1 MSQAIAFNH
10 WLKSRRTAL
19 DLTQWD
25 LADRVGCSREAIQK
39 IESGTRRPSRQIAE
53 LLIACLEIPPAE
65 RPALVR
71 WARLGP
77 EAAPSELP
85 LVAASSSTAALIESA
100 ESAPPSNLPAPLTS
114 LIGRDEAVEAVRRS
128 LLRDEVRLL
137 TLVGPPGIG
146 KTRLGIAVAARLA
159 EHFRD
164 GVHFVALDTVNDTRL
179 VITTIANSL
188 GLKPNVKQPVA
199 EAVAGYL
206 HDKHLLLVLDN
217 FEQVLDAGS
226 EVLQLLS
233 ACPNSKVLVTSRE
246 PLHAY
251 GECRFRVPPLELPD
265 RQHLSD
271 PDVLAGLASI
281 VLFLQRAQA
290 RKPDWTLTPVN
301 AGTIAD
307 ICLHLDGLPLAIELA
322 AARIEELSPEQILA
336 GLGDRLKLLRADLRY
351 LPPRQQTL
359 RGAIDWSYH
368 LLTLGERTL
377 FRRLSAFVGG
387 CNLAAVQAVCNAH
400 QDLPFEPQAGITALS
415 SKSLLYRETGVED
428 EPRWRMLESIREYA
442 RERLES
448 SGEAPEI
455 HRLQAEYY
463 AMLAETFRA
472 HLDGPEELPWL
483 DCLDQDHDNL
493 RAALDWAIAQ
503 SLTEIALRL
512 STAAWPFWWRRGYVS
527 EGRRWLNAVLSLP
540 GDGVADLLRAK
551 AFHAAGAL
559 ARVQSD
565 FDSAKQFHQQ
575 ALILRR
581 RVGDHKGIAASLNS
595 LGIPLMF
602 EGHYAEAEVLFQESL
617 NAYRELG
624 LKAPALMPLNN
635 LAVTVMYQGDYER
648 AQQLHEEALG
658 LYRELQDRQGMAG
671 SLGNLGDV
679 LRYQGN
685 YARARQVLEESLSIF
700 REARS
705 KQDIAITLDSLAR
718 VDLATG
724 HIDCAVLALA
734 ESLTLNR
741 EVGDKMAIA
750 DNLEGLAAA
759 ICAQADRLQTLDASI
774 CAAVRWLAAADR
786 LRGAI
791 GSPRSPTE
799 CAEVDR
805 VVAQLRD
812 QLTPDTFRVE
822 WCHGETMSAQQAVEE
837 ALAHL
842 EQTA

>member
-1 MSQAIAFNH
+1 
-10 WLKSRRTAL
+10 
-19 DLTQWD
+19 
-25 LADRVGCSREAIQK
+25 
-39 IESGTRRPSRQIAE
+39 
-53 LLIACLEIPPAE
+53 
-65 RPALVR
+65 
-71 WARLGP
+71 
-77 EAAPSELP
+77 
-85 LVAASSSTAALIESA
+85 
-100 ESAPPSNLPAPLTS
+100 
-114 LIGRDEAVEAVRRS
+114 
-128 LLRDEVRLL
+128 
-137 TLVGPPGIG
+137 
-146 KTRLGIAVAARLA
+146 
-159 EHFRD
+159 
-164 GVHFVALDTVNDTRL
+164 
-179 VITTIANSL
+179 
-188 GLKPNVKQPVA
+188 
-199 EAVAGYL
+199 
-206 HDKHLLLVLDN
+206 
-217 FEQVLDAGS
+217 
-226 EVLQLLS
+226 
-233 ACPNSKVLVTSRE
+233 VTSRE

-251 GECRFRVPPLELPD
+251 GECRFHVPPLELPG
-265 RQHLSD
+265 RQHLPH
-271 PDVLAGLASI
+271 PDGLARLASI
-281 VLFLQRAQA
+281 ILFLQRAQA
-290 RKPDWTLTPVN
+290 RKSDVALSPAN
-301 AGTIAD
+301 AGTISA

-322 AARIEELSPEQILA
+322 AAQMEDLTPEQILA
-336 GLGDRLKLLRADLRY
+336 GLGDRLKLLRGDLRY
-351 LPPRQQTL
+351 LPPRQMTL

-368 LLTLGERTL
+368 LLTTGERIL
-377 FRRLSAFVGG
+377 FRRLGVFVGG
-387 CNLAAVQAVCNAH
+387 CHLAAVQAVCNAH
-400 QDLPFEPQAGITALS
+400 QDLPFDLCEGITALS
-415 SKSLLYRETGVED
+415 SKSLLYRVTGVEG

-442 RERLES
+442 RERLEAS
-448 SGEAPEI
+448 SEAPKI
-455 HRLQAEYY
+455 HRLHAEYCVG
-463 AMLAETFRA
+463 LAEA
-472 HLDGPEELPWL
+472 AKGHQDGPEELIWL
-483 DCLDQDHDNL
+483 DCLDQDHENL

-503 SLTEIALRL
+503 SLTETALRL

-527 EGRRWLNAVLSLP
+527 EGRRWLKAVLSLP
-540 GDGVADLLRAK
+540 SDGVADLLRAK
-551 AFHAAGAL
+551 VFHAAGAL

-575 ALILRR
+575 ALTLRR

-602 EGHYAEAEVLFQESL
+602 EGYYAEAEVLFQESL

-624 LKAPALMPLNN
+624 LKAQALMPLNN
-635 LAVTVMYQGDYER
+635 LAVTVMYQGDYGR

-734 ESLTLNR
+734 ECLTLNR

-750 DNLEGLAAA
+750 DNLEGVAAA
-759 ICAQADRLQTLDASI
+759 ICAQADRLQTHDASI
-774 CAAVRWLAAADR
+774 CAAVRWLAAADM

-791 GSPRSPTE
+791 GSPRSPAE

-822 WCHGETMSAQQAVEE
+822 WCHGETMSAHQVIEE